1 MIEVTL
7 KYGLTRQLTVDVADG
22 TTIAQLAGNA
32 NYRAS
37 LGFPENVSAT
47 INGDTIDMNETVAD
61 GDVILFEKQAAAKAA

>member
-7 KYGLTRQLTVDVADG
+7 KYGLTRQLTVDVAQG
-22 TTIAQLAGNA
+22 TTIAQLASNA

-47 INGDTIDMNETVAD
+47 IDGNTVDMGETVAD